1 MRRLLMLVSALLAA
15 VLLAACGSS
24 NPDSGSDQFRG
35 QTKSALLDFGAEG
48 DDAALEEGAQVVE
61 AFLAAR
67 AEGEWERACA
77 QISRPMLDKIEHLA
91 ATATSLADES
101 CPSFL
106 EAFVR
111 ISAEERK
118 EGGTIDAG
126 SLREQGR
133 QAFLIYYGGGEVVYA
148 MPLSREGDAWKVA
161 SLAPKRLS

>member
-1 MRRLLMLVSALLAA
+1 MRRLPMLLSALLAA

-24 NPDSGSDQFRG
+24 NSDSGSDQFRG
-35 QTKSALLDFGAEG
+35 QTKSALLDFGTEG

-61 AFLAAR
+61 SFLAAR
-67 AEGEWERACA
+67 AEGDWERACA
-77 QISRPMLDKIEHLA
+77 QVSHSMLDKIEHLA

-111 ISAEERK
+111 ISAKERK
-118 EGGTIDAG
+118 EGGNIDAG
-126 SLREQGR
+126 SMRRRGR
-133 QAFLIYYGGGEVVYA
+133 QAYLIYYGGDKVVYA